1 MFLSRIILSD
11 RKYKALIVQRNP
23 NLIHG
28 TLCSSNPGKKILWRI
43 DHVNRARHLLLLS
56 EEKPDLTGLVSQ
68 FGKEGTEEKTLDLSV
83 MISRFIPGS
92 KWIFRIKANPVFR
105 TQSKETGKKTYV
117 DYKNDEARLNWLER
131 RSSINGF
138 SIDTMNITGIE
149 TLKFKRK
156 GADVTLAS
164 ATYDGVLTV
173 TDTILFT
180 KTFMK
185 GLGHGK
191 AYGLGMLTLIPL
203 S

>member
-1 MFLSRIILSD
+1 M
-11 RKYKALIVQRNP
+11 VQRNP

-68 FGKEGTEEKTLDLSV
+68 FGKEGAEEKTLDLSM
-83 MISRFIPGS
+83 MISRFTPGS

-105 TQSKETGKKTYV
+105 TLNKETGKKTYV

-164 ATYDGVLTV
+164 ATYDGILTV